1 MRSFFTIIFVLFLFR
16 SSFAQQYFTSKIK
29 IDSLTKKLEVDSAH
43 TYRFKKLRPYLNADS
58 RNSFNPTNLT
68 NISGLQYGVRVNE
81 FHTFGIGLYTL
92 SRFST
97 NNNPI
102 QAIYKVDRLG
112 YMNVFYEYI
121 LLNKRYYRI
130 TLPFEVGVG
139 GFQGKSLDTLATR
152 TSISKLF
159 VPLGAA
165 AKFVVKPVKWIGI
178 STMIGYRYIPY
189 KQNLIDYDGLYYSLG
204 IWVDFRQIYRDI
216 KYYGVQKKRYRR
228 NVKAILA
235 N

>member
-1 MRSFFTIIFVLFLFR
+1 MRFLVSLIFIFSIFQIVV
-16 SSFAQQYFTSKIK
+16 AQQYIPSKIK
-29 IDSLTKKLEVDSAH
+29 IDSLTKKLEADSAH

-81 FHTFGIGLYTL
+81 YHTFGIGLYTL

-97 NNNPI
+97 NNTPI
-102 QAIYKVDRLG
+102 DAIFKINSLG
-112 YMNVFYEYI
+112 YMNLFYEYI
-121 LLNKRYYRI
+121 LLNKKYYRLS
-130 TLPFEVGVG
+130 LPFEVGVG
-139 GFQGKSLDTLATR
+139 GFEGKSLDTLSTK
-152 TSISKLF
+152 TNILKLF

-165 AKFVVKPVKWIGI
+165 AKFVVKPVRWMGI

-189 KQNLIDYDGLYYSLG
+189 KQNLVDYDGLYYSVG
-204 IWVDFRQIYRDI
+204 VWVDFRQIYRDI

-228 NVKAILA
+228 QVKAILA

>member
-1 MRSFFTIIFVLFLFR
+1 MRFLVSLIFIFSIFQIVV
-16 SSFAQQYFTSKIK
+16 AQQYIPSKIK
-29 IDSLTKKLEVDSAH
+29 IDSLTKKLEADSAH

-81 FHTFGIGLYTL
+81 YHTFGIGLYTL

-97 NNNPI
+97 NNTPI
-102 QAIYKVDRLG
+102 DAIFKINSLG
-112 YMNVFYEYI
+112 YMNLFYEYI
-121 LLNKRYYRI
+121 LLNKKYYRLS
-130 TLPFEVGVG
+130 LPFEVGVG
-139 GFQGKSLDTLATR
+139 GFEGKSLDTLSTK
-152 TSISKLF
+152 TNILKLF

-165 AKFVVKPVKWIGI
+165 AKFVVKPVRWMGI

-189 KQNLIDYDGLYYSLG
+189 KQNLVDYDGLYYSVG
-204 IWVDFRQIYRDI
+204 VWVDFRQIYRDI
-216 KYYGVQKKRYRR
+216 KYYGVQNKRYRR
-228 NVKAILA
+228 QVKSILA

>member
-1 MRSFFTIIFVLFLFR
+1 MRSFLSIIFVLFLL
-16 SSFAQQYFTSKIK
+16 SPSFAQQYFTSKIK
-29 IDSLTKKLEVDSAH
+29 IDSLTKKLEADSAH

-97 NNNPI
+97 NNTPI
-102 QAIYKVDRLG
+102 DAVSKINRLG
-112 YMNVFYEYI
+112 YVNVFYEYI
-121 LLNKRYYRI
+121 LLNKKYYRV
-130 TLPFEVGVG
+130 TLPFEVGAG
-139 GFQGKSLDTLATR
+139 GFQGRSLDTLSTY
-152 TSISKLF
+152 TYISKIF
-159 VPLGAA
+159 MPLGAG
-165 AKFVVKPVKWIGI
+165 AKFIVKPIRWVGI

-189 KQNLIDYDGLYYSLG
+189 KQNLLDYDGLYYSLG

-216 KYYGVQKKRYRR
+216 KYYGVQKKRYRSK
-228 NVKAILA
+228 VKAILA